1 MPRATLSATI
11 ALAAAFLLAAPTAAR
26 AQLFKC
32 IQDGRTVYQQE
43 KCPDTA
49 KESRIREPDA
59 VPEKPLDPK
68 AAGEKAVQQ
77 ATAEVDRLVDVIAG
91 FSICGER
98 VPEFREKYGGAFE
111 DWKTRNVEA
120 FGRFGS
126 NPEASRKLDLRLQAE
141 RAKPA
146 SDSAS
151 DCARVVGAIQPG
163 RGTR

>member
-1 MPRATLSATI
+1 MPRATPAVVI
-11 ALAAAFLLAAPTAAR
+11 ALAAACLLAASTAAR

-49 KESRIREPDA
+49 KQSTIREPDA

-77 ATAEVDRLVDVIAG
+77 SAAEVDRLVDVVVG
-91 FSICGER
+91 FSMCGER
-98 VPEFREKYGGAFE
+98 VPDFRGKYSDAYE
-111 DWKTRNVEA
+111 DWKTRNAEA
-120 FGRFGS
+120 FGRFGA
-126 NPEASRKLDLRLQAE
+126 NPEASRKLDLRMQAE

-151 DCARVVGAIQPG
+151 ECARILAAIQPG
-163 RGTR
+163 RGTK